1 MSFKAKDLMSPMTD
15 TVQED
20 VLIQDLTKLL
30 REKRIGGLPVCDKN
44 GKICGMVTVTDIFMA
59 MNIVRRMNLHK
70 IEWLTQ
76 FMAGK
81 SAIKIKEIYNR
92 KIYSVT
98 PESSIEEI
106 VSIMLDKKIHTV
118 LVMDKDQTVVH
129 GVVGR
134 HDVTWAVFG
143 LTHSAQP
150 HN

>member
-1 MSFKAKDLMSPMTD
+1 MSLKAKDLMSPMTD
-15 TVQED
+15 VVQED
-20 VLIQDLTKLL
+20 ILIHDLTKLL
-30 REKRIGGLPVCDKN
+30 REKRISGLPVCDKH

-70 IEWLTQ
+70 IEWLTR

-81 SAIKIKEIYNR
+81 NAIKVKEIYNR

-98 PESSIEEI
+98 PESPIEEI

-118 LVMDKDQTVVH
+118 LVMDKEQTTVY

-134 HDVTWAVFG
+134 YDVTWAVFG
-143 LTHSAQP
+143 LTHAASQP
-150 HN
+150 